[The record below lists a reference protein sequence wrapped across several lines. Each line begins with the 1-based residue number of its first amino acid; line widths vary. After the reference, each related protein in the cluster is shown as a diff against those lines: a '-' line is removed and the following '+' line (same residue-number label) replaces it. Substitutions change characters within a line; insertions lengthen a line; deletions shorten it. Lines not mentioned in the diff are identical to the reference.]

1 MCINEVM
8 AVVVT
13 YFPDEDLEKRLV
25 VILKQVACICVVD
38 NTDDKKIACQIRS
51 RVESLQRSEIN
62 FVSNGDNLGIA

>member
-13 YFPDEDLEKRLV
+13 YFPDEDLEKRLIDIV
-25 VILKQVACICVVD
+25 NQVACICVVD